1 MWVWQPSVVVKSLCR
16 IQRACCM
23 MLPSLRGDHQIDFSW
38 AGRPSSLSLG
48 DTCTVWT
55 YVTVTGVDTWTV
67 LRDVTVTGGHMDSIE
82 GCNCYWWTR
91 GQYWEM
97 WLSLVDWWTYV
108 PYGQMWLS
116 LVDTWTVWRN
126 VTVTGGHM
134 DCMDRCDCHWWTLLR
149 DVTVTGGHMDSRERC
164 DWLSLVD
171 RDSSNYASALYAF
184 KSFTWS
190 SFEALMR
197 EWSLTFK
204 TSRNLLHLS
213 SSILTLTATCGVFYP
228 VHYLFRSRLTT
239 FDS

>member
-1 MWVWQPSVVVKSLCR
+1 MWVWQPSVVVKNLCC

-23 MLPSLRGDHQIDFSW
+23 MSPSLRGDHQIDLSW
-38 AGRPSSLSLG
+38 AGRPSSLTLG
-48 DTCTVWT
+48 DTSTVWT
-55 YVTVTGVDTWTV
+55 
-67 LRDVTVTGGHMDSIE
+67 DVTVTGGHM
-82 GCNCYWWTR
+82 
-91 GQYWEM
+91 
-97 WLSLVDWWTYV
+97 
-108 PYGQMWLS
+108 
-116 LVDTWTVWRN
+116 VDTC
-126 VTVTGGHM
+126 TVTDGP
-134 DCMDRCDCHWWTLLR
+134 
-149 DVTVTGGHMDSRERC
+149 MDSRERC
-164 DWLSLVD
+164 NWLSLVD

-228 VHYLFRSRLTT
+228 VHYLFKSRLTT